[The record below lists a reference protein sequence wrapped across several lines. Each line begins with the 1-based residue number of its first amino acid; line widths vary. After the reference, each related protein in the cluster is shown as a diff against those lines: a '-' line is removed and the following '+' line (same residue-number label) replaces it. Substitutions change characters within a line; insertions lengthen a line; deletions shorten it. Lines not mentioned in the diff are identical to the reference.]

1 MTITA
6 TPVETDGVIELRTLA
21 AKLIDFLESG
31 VAADDLFT
39 ADVFCDFTM
48 PLWRLQAE
56 GREAVVALRTD
67 NHPAGGRVPRSRF
80 DITGSG
86 FLLEL
91 EEEWDH
97 GGHSWYCR
105 ELIRCD
111 VADSGAISAISVY
124 CTGDWDEAQVA
135 RHTATVQLTR
145 R

>member
-6 TPVETDGVIELRTLA
+6 NLTETERDLDGRRLA
-21 AKLIDFLESG
+21 AKLIDFLETG

-39 ADVFCDFTM
+39 ADVFCDFSV
-48 PLWRLQAE
+48 PLWRIQAE
-56 GREAVVALRTD
+56 GRASVIALRTD

-80 DITGSG
+80 DTTSG
-86 FLLEL
+86 GFVLEL

-97 GGHSWYCR
+97 DGRSWYCR

-111 VADSGAISAISVY
+111 VGESGAVSSMSVY

-135 RHTATVQLTR
+135 QHAAAVQLLR